1 MENEKIQQNVYLC
14 KKCLE
19 KGEYFIPLY
28 DKIEDFKVIK
38 FKCSKEHNIE
48 YKDIIRK
55 PLDDNLKSLLGE
67 CQKHKE
73 VICAWDDVD
82 KKNICFYEV
91 GENMRNN
98 KDYLLLGQIY
108 PEYTFQ
114 FNLSNHINLMKKL
127 LKKFKNDRQQLKEEI
142 IFLEMIVSHIEM
154 NFNLFNLKIKNYQ
167 IIKNVLNSINIF
179 PEEDIMSLDK
189 KRLMHNYGDLCMRI
203 IKKKYEDIKI
213 KELNLKYDITF
224 DAQILNN
231 ENYSNNIKYI
241 VKYSRNKK
249 IDKDSWR
256 KRLTFSIEDLNGNS
270 INIFEFMLLQ
280 NDLNLIKDNFLVL
293 IHSEKIIIYFF
304 QKKITLIKLSDDL
317 KNFSLTNL
325 TLEHL
330 LITDMV
336 YSRYDDLIK
345 INSNNILLIFHGKAY
360 IITFN
365 YELTLIENFSELE
378 DLKGST
384 IKKAKNIY
392 YYDGDNILQKGI
404 IIISTDNPSRFTMY
418 DKNMNILNDFEFR
431 INYKDNSVLDISYNF
446 IKKIVLIF
454 TEDYIYQLNLFNKDI
469 STVYDISSYMDKPK
483 NLTKENK
490 NYENDIK
497 VKIIYSYNKNDKTI
511 EEIVFLINPFMDRIY
526 QFNWDD
532 KILLIKKEYIY
543 QNIYDIIPL
552 YTPDAFNYVEKDPS
566 IDFNV
571 LFLASDEVIV
581 FG

>member
-1 MENEKIQQNVYLC
+1 
-14 KKCLE
+14 
-19 KGEYFIPLY
+19 
-28 DKIEDFKVIK
+28 
-38 FKCSKEHNIE
+38 
-48 YKDIIRK
+48 
-55 PLDDNLKSLLGE
+55 
-67 CQKHKE
+67 
-73 VICAWDDVD
+73 
-82 KKNICFYEV
+82 
-91 GENMRNN
+91 
-98 KDYLLLGQIY
+98 
-108 PEYTFQ
+108 
-114 FNLSNHINLMKKL
+114 
-127 LKKFKNDRQQLKEEI
+127 
-142 IFLEMIVSHIEM
+142 
-154 NFNLFNLKIKNYQ
+154 
-167 IIKNVLNSINIF
+167 
-179 PEEDIMSLDK
+179 MSLDK

-231 ENYSNNIKYI
+231 ENYSNNTKYI
-241 VKYSRNKK
+241 VKYSKNKK
-249 IDKDSWR
+249 VDNDSWLN
-256 KRLTFSIEDLNGNS
+256 RLTIFIQDLNGNY
-270 INIFEFMLLQ
+270 INHFEFTSH
-280 NDLNLIKDNFLVL
+280 NNLNGLKNNFLVL
-293 IHSEKIIIYFF
+293 VHSEKIIIYFY
-304 QKKITLIKLSDDL
+304 QKKITLIILSDDL
-317 KNFSLTNL
+317 KKKKLTNL

-330 LITDMV
+330 ITTYWA
-336 YSRYDDLIK
+336 YSEYDDLIK
-345 INSNNILLIFHGKAY
+345 INHNNILLIFHGKAY

-454 TEDYIYQLNLFNKDI
+454 TKDHIYQLNLFNKDI

-552 YTPDAFNYVEKDPS
+552 YTPDAFNYVDKDSS
-566 IDFNV
+566 IDFYV
-571 LFLASDEVIV
+571 LFLSSDEVIE